1 VQLIFIY
8 VDADLRFVVNIEAL
22 KTIYVCAEIEA
33 NEGA

>member
-1 VQLIFIY
+1 MH
-8 VDADLRFVVNIEAL
+8 VDADLRLVVNIEVL